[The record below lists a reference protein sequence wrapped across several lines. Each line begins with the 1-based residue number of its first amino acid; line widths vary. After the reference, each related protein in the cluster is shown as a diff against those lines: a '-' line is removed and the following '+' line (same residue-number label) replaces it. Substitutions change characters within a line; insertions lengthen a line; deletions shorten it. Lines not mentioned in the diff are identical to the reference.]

1 MNINF
6 KEVEKL
12 PDNTVERLSKYRQ
25 ILYKYQY
32 LKEAHINSS
41 DLARVLDLTPEQVRR
56 DLMLL
61 GCTSTS
67 KRKGYKISEIL
78 KLIDLVIDP
87 YESINAILIGINKTP
102 DEFLEYF
109 QREESKINICT
120 AFDLSARFQDENF
133 HGIPCVSFHE
143 LAKVISDQNVKL
155 AIFCESNEYAEHIF
169 DILIKQDVKAILNLS
184 SIHLNVPEDIYIEE
198 VNLVSYMERLAY
210 RFKTDNF
217 FI

>member
-1 MNINF
+1 MDR
-6 KEVEKL
+6 L

-32 LKEAHINSS
+32 MNEAHIHSS
-41 DLARVLDLTPEQVRR
+41 DLARILDITPEQVRR

-87 YESINAILIGINKTP
+87 YEIINAVLIGINKIP
-102 DEFLEYF
+102 DEFIHYF
-109 QREESKINICT
+109 QREESKINICA
-120 AFDLSARFQDENF
+120 AFDLSARITEKFYLD
-133 HGIPCVSFHE
+133 IPCKSFHE
-143 LAKVISDQNVKL
+143 FPQVISKHNVKL
-155 AIFCESNEYAEHIF
+155 AVFCESGEYAEQIF
-169 DILIKQDVKAILNLS
+169 DILIKHDVKAIMNLS
-184 SIHLNVPEDIYIEE
+184 SIHLNVPEGIYIEE
-198 VNLVSYMERLAY
+198 VNLVSSFEKLAY

-217 FI
+217 IF